1 MKRKSTGDI
10 PLGFR
15 DLGPSEKQSKTRPLT
30 SPVLLTRWVLVL
42 TICYAVVTGTDGSI
56 SGLRNLFIAAL
67 LGTNLFS
74 IWVLE
79 HADSIRMRWLI
90 TGIDVSVVAISI
102 LLVGNATTDF
112 FLVFFLVLLFAME
125 SLGALQAGALSL
137 GVSLL
142 YGGLLHYELGASIW
156 FDAQYLPRL
165 AFLFA
170 MGFFFGAIADEAKRQ
185 KRRAKQL
192 ASRMQSVAAH
202 AKILARDKYRLRA
215 LSEIGRLGL
224 AGSSAAG
231 RDVLYQ
237 ISKRLQKGVGVDRC
251 SLVIFG
257 TDDDPKG
264 YVAASSDDDSVEV
277 RLLDVDQY
285 PELQATL
292 TSGEITEVHP
302 SRPADLWNRIRE
314 FLPNVSRFNSFLVV
328 PIKTD
333 GKVLGAFYLRDH
345 DPQRRF
351 NQEERDFCRASALMT
366 ASFIRGRDLVDQLR
380 VQSRVDGL
388 TGLLNFQAFTEEI
401 HRVLT
406 SPDAHERAPYALVVI
421 DMDNLKEIND
431 LYGHIAGNRA
441 IIELGVRFRAVLPS
455 ALAMC
460 RYGGDEFVALL
471 PGDPEATIGELERM
485 LQELSAMQ
493 WDAPFRVR
501 ASIGVAE
508 FPVHGE
514 NAEALLEAA
523 DRAMYLAKG
532 NGGHQVR
539 AADLDADEGEIY
551 DAVVAVQTRRI
562 MPHVQDAFNAQLS
575 ELQRRAILGLQAPVV
590 KQAITALMQAVESQD
605 PLSEE
610 HSVQVSELCRELATR
625 LKLSDHSVMLIEI
638 AGHLHDV
645 GKIKLPPEIM
655 TKPGQL
661 TPEER
666 AIVQSAP
673 AEGARILAS
682 LPGLRRVAK
691 LVRTYQERWDGS
703 GYPEGLRGDDIPLG
717 AQVVGICDVYNA
729 LVSPRAQRPPL
740 EEAVALGMIEQEI
753 GKSWNPRIAR
763 EFLKMLAQRHPT
775 ADHSKHAA
783 AGNPASRERQDRRQ
797 TA

>member
-1 MKRKSTGDI
+1 MKRKSTGRI
-10 PLGFR
+10 PLGFKNR
-15 DLGPSEKQSKTRPLT
+15 GPSEERSSARPL
-30 SPVLLTRWVLVL
+30 SNPVLLTRWVLVL
-42 TICYAVVTGTDGSI
+42 TICYAVVTGTDASI

-74 IWVLE
+74 IWVLRR
-79 HADSIRMRWLI
+79 ADSTRMRWLV
-90 TGIDVSVVAISI
+90 TSIDVAVVSISI

-112 FLVFFLVLLFAME
+112 FLVFFLVLLFAVQ
-125 SLGALQAGALSL
+125 SLGAVEAGALSL

-142 YGGLLHYELGASIW
+142 YGVLLHHELGRSIW
-156 FDAQYLPRL
+156 FDGRYLTRL

-170 MGFFFGAIADEAKRQ
+170 MGFFFSAIADEAKRQ
-185 KRRAKQL
+185 QRRAKQL
-192 ASRMQSVAAH
+192 ASRMQSVATH
-202 AKILARDKYRLRA
+202 AKTLARDKYRLRA

-224 AGSSAAG
+224 AGSGAAG

-277 RLLDVDQY
+277 RMLDVRQY

-345 DPQRRF
+345 DPERRF
-351 NQEERDFCRASALMT
+351 NEEERDFCRASALMT

-380 VQSRVDGL
+380 VQSREDGL

-401 HRVLT
+401 HRELN
-406 SPDAHERAPYALVVI
+406 SPDVHERAPYTLVVV

-431 LYGHIAGNRA
+431 LYGHMAGNRA
-441 IIELGVRFRAVLPS
+441 IIELGARFRAVLPS
-455 ALAMC
+455 AFAMC
-460 RYGGDEFVALL
+460 RYGGDEFVALVASA
-471 PGDPEATIGELERM
+471 PEATIGALERM

-539 AADLDADEGEIY
+539 AADLDADEDEIY

-562 MPHVQDAFNAQLS
+562 MPQVQDAFNAQLN
-575 ELQRRAILGLQAPVV
+575 ELQRRAILGLKAPVV
-590 KQAITALMQAVESQD
+590 KQAITALMEAVESQD

-625 LKLSDHSVMLIEI
+625 LKLSEHSVMMIEI

-645 GKIKLPPEIM
+645 GKIKLPPEIL

-666 AIVQSAP
+666 TIVQNAP

-691 LVRTYQERWDGS
+691 LVRTCHERWDGS

-740 EEAVALGMIEQEI
+740 EEAVALRMIEQEI

-763 EFLKMLAQRHPT
+763 EFLGMLAQRHPA
-775 ADHSKHAA
+775 ADHSKHTA
-783 AGNPASRERQDRRQ
+783 AGNPVLSR
-797 TA
+797 TAR